1 MAAIIKRYRLF
12 LVLIVLNLS
21 VLILGY
27 DQGTVAFEQAAL
39 NLKEM
44 LLVLPPIFV
53 LMGLLDV
60 WVKRETVIAWMGDNS
75 GFKGMLFA
83 FLLGSAAAGPLYAAF
98 PITYTMAKKGV
109 SIINI
114 LVFLGAWST
123 LKIPLLLFE
132 FSNLGIKFTL
142 IRLVFNIIAIAFLS
156 WLVKGLMTERDRKAF
171 SEAIEKNDV
180 SMSLK

>member
-1 MAAIIKRYRLF
+1 MVAIIKRYRLF
-12 LVLIVLNLS
+12 FVLIGINLIIVL
-21 VLILGY
+21 LGY
-27 DQGTVAFEQAAL
+27 DQGYVAFEEAAL

-53 LMGLLDV
+53 LLGLLDV
-60 WVKRETVIAWMGDNS
+60 WVKRESGIAWMGDKS
-75 GFKGMLFA
+75 GFKGLLLA

-132 FSNLGIKFTL
+132 FSNMGIKFTL
-142 IRLVFNIIAIAFLS
+142 IRLFFNAVAIAFLS
-156 WLVKGLMTERDRKAF
+156 WLVKGLMTEHDRKAF
-171 SEAIEKNDV
+171 LEAIEKNDA
-180 SMSLK
+180 SMV

>member
-1 MAAIIKRYRLF
+1 MVTVIKRYRAFLL
-12 LVLIVLNLS
+12 LVLLN
-21 VLILGY
+21 VLIILLGY
-27 DQGTVAFEQAAL
+27 DQGYIAFEEATL

-60 WVKRETVIAWMGDNS
+60 WVKRETVIAWMGDKS

-83 FLLGSAAAGPLYAAF
+83 FLLGSAAAGPLYVAF

-109 SIINI
+109 SVINI

-142 IRLVFNIIAIAFLS
+142 IRLVFNIIAIALLS
-156 WLVKGLMTERDRKAF
+156 WVVKGLMTEHDQQAF
-171 SEAIEKNDV
+171 YEAIEKNDAFV
-180 SMSLK
+180 T

>member
-1 MAAIIKRYRLF
+1 MVALIKRYRMFLL
-12 LVLIVLNLS
+12 LVLINII
-21 VLILGY
+21 ILFSGFE
-27 DQGTVAFEQAAL
+27 QGGIAFEAAAM

-44 LLVLPPIFV
+44 LLVLPPIFI

-60 WVKRETVIAWMGDNS
+60 WVKRETMIVWMGDKS
-75 GFKGMLFA
+75 GLKGMLLA

-109 SIINI
+109 SITNI

-132 FSNLGIKFTL
+132 LSNLGIRFTM
-142 IRLVFNIIAIAFLS
+142 IRLFFNVIAIAFLS
-156 WLVKGLMTERDRKAF
+156 WLVKCLMTERDHRAF
-171 SEAIEKNDV
+171 EESIVKNDAL
-180 SMSLK
+180 SA